1 MIMEN
6 VEIASWLIWLSS
18 LIGAVTAIIGAVL
31 AVSRKARGV
40 FKSVVRKNTDADG
53 MKQEI
58 EGLKTA
64 VHDMIEMQKTAN
76 EDQQIA
82 QQALLRHE
90 ITDLY
95 YKHLEDKKL
104 AAYEKEDM
112 IKMSKAYDKNHGN
125 SYVQTIVKE
134 MEQWDIAL

>member
-31 AVSRKARGV
+31 AVSRKARGL
-40 FKSVVRKNTDADG
+40 FKSVVRKNTDADE

-76 EDQQIA
+76 KDQQIA

-112 IKMSKAYDKNHGN
+112 IKMAKAYDKNHGN

>member
-40 FKSVVRKNTDADG
+40 FKSVVRKNTDADE

-76 EDQQIA
+76 KDQQIA

-112 IKMSKAYDKNHGN
+112 IKMAKAYDKNHGN

>member
-1 MIMEN
+1 MEN
-6 VEIASWLIWLSS
+6 VGIASWLIWLSS

-112 IKMSKAYDKNHGN
+112 IKMAKAYDKNHGN

>member
-1 MIMEN
+1 LIMEN

-31 AVSRKARGV
+31 AVSRKARGL
-40 FKSVVRKNTDADG
+40 FKSVVRKNTDADE

-76 EDQQIA
+76 KDQQIA

-112 IKMSKAYDKNHGN
+112 IKMAKAYDKNHGN

>member
-1 MIMEN
+1 MEN
-6 VEIASWLIWLSS
+6 VGIASWLIWLSS

-31 AVSRKARGV
+31 AVSRKARKV
-40 FKSVVRKNTDADG
+40 FKSVVRKNTDADE
-53 MKQEI
+53 MKKEI

-64 VHDMIEMQKTAN
+64 VNDMIEMQKTAN
-76 EDQQIA
+76 KDQQIA

-112 IKMSKAYDKNHGN
+112 IKMAKAYDKNHGN

>member
-18 LIGAVTAIIGAVL
+18 LIGAVTAIVGAVL

-40 FKSVVRKNTDADG
+40 FKSVVRKNTDADE
-53 MKQEI
+53 MRNEI
-58 EGLKTA
+58 EGLKGA
-64 VHDMIEMQKTAN
+64 VNNLIEMQKTTSA
-76 EDQQIA
+76 DQQLA
-82 QQALLRHE
+82 LQAMLRHE

-95 YKHLEDKKL
+95 YAHLEDKKL

-112 IKMSKAYDKNHGN
+112 IKMAKAYDKNHGN

-134 MEQWDIAL
+134 MEQWDVSL

>member
-1 MIMEN
+1 MGN

-112 IKMSKAYDKNHGN
+112 IKMAKAYDKNHGN

>member
-1 MIMEN
+1 MEN

-40 FKSVVRKNTDADG
+40 FKNAVRKNTDADE

-112 IKMSKAYDKNHGN
+112 IKMAKAYDKNHGN

>member
-1 MIMEN
+1 MEN

-112 IKMSKAYDKNHGN
+112 IKMAKAYDKNHGN

>member
-1 MIMEN
+1 MEN

-31 AVSRKARGV
+31 AVSRKARGL
-40 FKSVVRKNTDADG
+40 FKSVVRKNTDADE

-76 EDQQIA
+76 KDQQIA

-112 IKMSKAYDKNHGN
+112 IKMAKAYDKNHGN

>member
-1 MIMEN
+1 MEN
-6 VEIASWLIWLSS
+6 VGIASWLIWLSS

-31 AVSRKARGV
+31 AVSRKARKV
-40 FKSVVRKNTDADG
+40 FKSVVRKNTDADE
-53 MKQEI
+53 MKKEI

-76 EDQQIA
+76 KDQQIA

-112 IKMSKAYDKNHGN
+112 IKMAKAYDKNHGN

>member
-1 MIMEN
+1 MEN